1 MERSWWWKA
10 IGILFLVILAVVYLT
25 PSTPGIEGVLPKWYT
40 KLIKSRL
47 QLGLDLQGGIYLVY
61 TVNIRKAI
69 EDKADRLAADIEDR
83 LKTDKKFKIT
93 KLKMIRGSAPYVQQR
108 ISQGLDKAKY
118 KVTETDEVRD
128 RVLVYFPNKADIKAM
143 DKKFVDGYRYK
154 LVEVERDEAKGF
166 IHLRMD
172 EEEAKEVEKY
182 AIQQGIETIR
192 NRIDEFGVSE
202 PSIRA
207 KGRDIIVELPGLND
221 DEFERV
227 QKLIGRTAQL
237 EFKMVDDKSDFM
249 QKVAEKL
256 PKDHKRI
263 KVESDSYDG
272 KKNGLVRYSFLKAE
286 QEMITEGKDRGR
298 DHGKLALQEFLSR
311 ENLEKLGLRVPE
323 DHEIALELQTSRAEK
338 GQAPKAWWVTHYLFR
353 RAELTG
359 ETLRDAE
366 PQWDQRTGHPE
377 VGLTFN
383 HEGARLFERLSG
395 ENIGARMAIMLD
407 NKVNSAPVFQDR
419 IGGGRARI
427 TMGGWNA
434 QSKLKEVNDLVAVL
448 RAGALPAPLD
458 LMTKTQIGATLG
470 RDAVER
476 GSLAFGIGLTMVVLF
491 MLYYYRIAGII
502 CDIALTLNFL
512 FIMAILS
519 AFNATLTLPGIA
531 GLVLTIGMAVDAN
544 VIIYERIR
552 EELRLGKSPRAAVD
566 AGYSRAFW
574 TIFDAQVTTAIA
586 AFVLMQ
592 WGTGP
597 IRGFAVTL
605 LAGII
610 CSIFTGVVVSRV
622 MFDLIVAKFRP
633 KSLSI

>member
-10 IGILFLVILAVVYLT
+10 IGILFLISLSVVYLLPT
-25 PSTPGIEGVLPKWYT
+25 IPGAEDSLPKWYT
-40 KLIKSRL
+40 KAVKSRL

-69 EDKADRLAADIEDR
+69 EDKADRLAADAEDR
-83 LKTDKKFKIT
+83 LRTDKK
-93 KLKMIRGSAPYVQQR
+93 
-108 ISQGLDKAKY
+108 AKV
-118 KVTETDEVRD
+118 KVKVVRKNRD
-128 RVLVYFPNKADIKAM
+128 DLHFTFPNKADVKVM
-143 DKKFVDGYRYK
+143 DKAFVDSYRYK
-154 LVEVERDEAKGF
+154 LVEVARDEAAGTV
-166 IHLRMD
+166 HMRMD
-172 EEEAKEVEKY
+172 EEEVKEVEKY

-192 NRIDEFGVSE
+192 NRVDEFGVAE

-207 KGRDIIVELPGLND
+207 KGRDIIVELPGLSE

-237 EFKMVDDKSDFM
+237 EFKSVDDKGDFM
-249 QKVAEKL
+249 QKLGAKV

-263 KVESDSYDG
+263 KVEWDSYDG
-272 KKNGLVRYSFLKAE
+272 KKNGLVRFSQFKVE
-286 QEMITEGKDRGR
+286 QELITEGKDRGR
-298 DHGKLALQEFLSR
+298 DLGKEALEEFIAPA
-311 ENLEKLGLRVPE
+311 NLKKLGLTLPD
-323 DHEIALELQTSRAEK
+323 DHQIALGLETGKAEK
-338 GQAPKAWWVTHYLFR
+338 GKAPKSWWVTYYLFK

-366 PQWDQRTGHPE
+366 PSWDQRTGHPE
-377 VGLTFN
+377 VSITFN
-383 HEGARLFERLSG
+383 SEGARLFERLSG
-395 ENIGARMAIMLD
+395 DNIGRRMAIMLD
-407 NKVNSAPVFQDR
+407 GKVNSAPVFQDR

-427 TMGGWNA
+427 TMGGWN
-434 QSKLKEVNDLVAVL
+434 SKEKLKEVNDLVAVL

-476 GSLAFGIGLTMVVLF
+476 GALAFGIGLLMVVLF
-491 MLYYYRIAGII
+491 MIYYYKGSGII
-502 CDIALTLNFL
+502 CDLALFCNFL
-512 FIMAILS
+512 FIMGILA

-552 EELRLGKSPRAAVD
+552 EELRLGKSARAAVD
-566 AGYSRAFW
+566 AGYARAFW

-622 MFDLIVAKFRP
+622 MFDLVVTKFRP

>member
-1 MERSWWWKA
+1 M
-10 IGILFLVILAVVYLT
+10 
-25 PSTPGIEGVLPKWYT
+25 LPKWYT
-40 KLIKSRL
+40 KMIKSRL

-83 LKTDKKFKIT
+83 LKTNKTNKIK
-93 KLKMIRGSAPYVQQR
+93 KLKMIRGSGPYIQQR
-108 ISQGLDKAKY
+108 IAQGLDKAKY
-118 KVTETDEVRD
+118 KVTETDEIRD
-128 RVLVYFPNKADIKAM
+128 RVLVYFPTKADMKVM
-143 DKKFVDGYRYK
+143 DKKFIDSYRYK
-154 LVEVERDEAKGF
+154 LIEVERDELQGF
-166 IHLRMD
+166 VHLRMD
-172 EEEAKEVEKY
+172 EEESKEVEKY

-207 KGRDIIVELPGLND
+207 KGRDIIVELPGLDD

-249 QKVAEKL
+249 QKVSAKV

-272 KKNGLVRYSFLKAE
+272 KKDGLVRYVFLRAE
-286 QEMITEGKDRGR
+286 QEIITEGKDRGK
-298 DHGKLALQEFLSR
+298 DHGKLALLEFLSR

-323 DHEIALELQTSRAEK
+323 DHEIALGLETARGEK
-338 GQAPKAWWVTHYLFR
+338 GKAPKSWWSTHYLFR

-395 ENIGARMAIMLD
+395 EHIGQRMAIMLD

-491 MLYYYRIAGII
+491 MLYYYRLAGII
-502 CDIALTLNFL
+502 CDISLALNFV

-519 AFNATLTLPGIA
+519 AFGATLTLPGIA

-552 EELRLGKSPRAAVD
+552 EELLLGKSPRAAVD

-605 LAGII
+605 LAGIV

>member
-10 IGILFLVILAVVYLT
+10 IGILFLILLAVVYLT
-25 PSTPGIEGVLPKWYT
+25 PSTPGTEGVLPSWYT

-83 LKTDKKFKIT
+83 LKTNKKKKVKKVKIVRRNRDDLYFT
-93 KLKMIRGSAPYVQQR
+93 FA
-108 ISQGLDKAKY
+108 DKADLN
-118 KVTETDEVRD
+118 V
-128 RVLVYFPNKADIKAM
+128 M
-143 DKKFVDGYRYK
+143 DKAFVDSYRYK
-154 LVEVERDEAKGF
+154 LVEVERDAAKGT
-166 IHLRMD
+166 IHMRLD
-172 EEEAKEVEKY
+172 EEELKEVEKY

-192 NRIDEFGVSE
+192 NRVDEFGVSE

-207 KGRDIIVELPGLND
+207 KGRDIIVELPGLSD

-237 EFKMVDDKSDFM
+237 EFKMVDDKGDFM
-249 QKVAEKL
+249 QKVGAKI
-256 PKDHKRI
+256 PKDDKRI
-263 KVESDSYDG
+263 KLEWDSYDG
-272 KKNGLVRYSFLKAE
+272 KKQGLVRYAFLKAE
-286 QEMITEGKDRGR
+286 QELVTEGKDRGT
-298 DHGKLALQEFLSR
+298 DLGKVALEEFLSP
-311 ENLEKLGLRVPE
+311 ENLAKLGLKIPD
-323 DHEIALELQTSRAEK
+323 DHQILLGLEK
-338 GQAPKAWWVTHYLFR
+338 GKKEKGKAPKNWWSTHYMFK

-366 PQWDQRTGHPE
+366 AQWDQRTGHPE
-377 VGLTFN
+377 VGITFN
-383 HEGARLFERLSG
+383 HEGARLFERMSG
-395 ENIGARMAIMLD
+395 EHIGERMAIILD

-434 QSKLKEVNDLVAVL
+434 QQKLAEVNDLVAVL

-476 GSLAFGIGLTMVVLF
+476 GSMAFAIGLGLVVLF
-491 MLYYYRIAGII
+491 MLYYYRMAGII
-502 CDIALTLNFL
+502 CDISLGINFL

-552 EELRLGKSPRAAVD
+552 EELRLGKTPRAAVD